1 MCGIVGGIRKNNI
14 TEFLT
19 QGLERLEYRGY
30 DSSGI
35 AVICND
41 NSLKRVRRVGRVSI
55 MKKAAES
62 ENICGRTGIGHTRWA
77 THGGVSEKNAHPH
90 IAGKAGGADKK
101 DAVAVVHNG
110 IIENYEEERD
120 RLKKLGCI
128 FESETDTEVIAH
140 SIYQEYKNDNNLF
153 EAVKKACSHFKGS
166 YAIGI
171 IAADKP
177 DELIA
182 VRMGCP
188 LLIGI
193 GDKEVFIAS
202 DASAVAGLTAN
213 IIFLEDGD
221 AAFLKDGKIVEIT
234 DKTGAPAAREI
245 HVSRV
250 EAGSFDLNGFDHYM
264 QKEIYEQPEAV
275 EKTIAEVLTRNFNA
289 EVFGKD
295 APSIFKT
302 ISEIKI
308 LACGTSY
315 HAGLTAK
322 YWIEEIAKISCSAET
337 AGEFR
342 YRNSVIKEDCLIITI
357 SQSGETLDTMEALKH
372 AKKQG
377 AKYSLSICNVP
388 ESSLPRESGLV
399 FYTKAG
405 TEVGVASTKAFTTQ
419 LAALFSLAVS
429 IALSRKQITE
439 KKLQEYKE
447 ELQKLPHALRKA
459 LKSEPEI
466 KHIAKNLS
474 KAKSVLYFG
483 RGTEFPLA
491 LEAALKL
498 KEISY
503 IHAEGYPGGE
513 LKHGPLALVDE
524 NMPICVIA
532 PSNSLLE
539 KVKSNM
545 QEAAA
550 RNGKLIVF
558 TDVQSFIKNSEN
570 TTAIKI
576 ENACKILTP
585 IVFAIPVQLLA
596 YHTAIECG
604 TDVDKPRNLAKS
616 VTVE

>member
-1 MCGIVGGIRKNNI
+1 MCGIVGGIRKNNDI
-14 TEFLT
+14 TDFLT

-35 AVICND
+35 AVIDEHNL
-41 NSLKRVRRVGRVSI
+41 LKRVRRIGRVSN
-55 MKKAAES
+55 MKAAAES
-62 ENICGRTGIGHTRWA
+62 EKLSGKTGIGHTRWA
-77 THGGVSEKNAHPH
+77 THGGVTEKNAHPH
-90 IAGKAGGADKK
+90 IAGDLNTAI
-101 DAVAVVHNG
+101 AVVHNG
-110 IIENYEEERD
+110 IIENYEEEKK
-120 RLKKLGCI
+120 RLKDLNCI

-140 SIYQEYKNDNNLF
+140 AIYMEYKNTADLF
-153 EAVKKACSHFKGS
+153 EAVKKACSRLRGS
-166 YAIGI
+166 YAIGV

-177 DELIA
+177 DELVA
-182 VRMGCP
+182 SRMGCP
-188 LLIGI
+188 LLAGI
-193 GDKEVFIAS
+193 GKDEVFIAS
-202 DASAVAGLTAN
+202 DASALAGFTQN

-221 AAFLKDGKIVEIT
+221 SAFFKDGKLIEIT
-234 DKTGAPAAREI
+234 DKAGKPVKREI
-245 HVSRV
+245 HIS
-250 EAGSFDLNGFDHYM
+250 GITSDSFSLNGFNHYM

-275 EKTIAEVLTRNFNA
+275 QKTIEAIVKKDFASEL
-289 EVFGKD
+289 FGKN
-295 APSIFKT
+295 ALSIFKA
-302 ISEIKI
+302 ISDVKI

-322 YWIEEIAKISCSAET
+322 YWIEDIAKISCSVET
-337 AGEFR
+337 ASEFR
-342 YRNSVIKEDCLIITI
+342 YRNSVTKENSLIITI

-372 AKKQG
+372 AKKLG
-377 AKYSLSICNVP
+377 AKHSLSICNVP
-388 ESSLPRESGLV
+388 ESSLPRESELV

-419 LAALFSLAVS
+419 LAVLFSLAVS
-429 IALSRKQITE
+429 IAICRSTVKQE
-439 KKLQEYKE
+439 KLKEYKDE
-447 ELQKLPHALRKA
+447 IQKLPDSIRFALNCES
-459 LKSEPEI
+459 LI
-466 KHIAKNLS
+466 KMIAKKLS
-474 KAKSVLYFG
+474 KAKSVLYFA
-483 RGTEFPLA
+483 RGTEYPLA

-524 NMPICVIA
+524 NMPVCVIA
-532 PSNSLLE
+532 PSNNLFE

-558 TDVQSFIKNSEN
+558 TDTDSPLENSEN
-570 TTAIKI
+570 MSVIKI
-576 ENACKILTP
+576 ENKCGFLTP

-596 YHTAIECG
+596 YHTALECG